1 MQDVD
6 SKPSALSAVACFH
19 HEPLVSAEG
28 LVARVE
34 ATAQS
39 RVSPGLQP
47 QELQPQ
53 STEAQVP
60 AKSGI
65 WGLRLEPEGRPWPP
79 SSFARILN
87 QAEVC

>member
-19 HEPLVSAEG
+19 HEPLVSTEG

-47 QELQPQ
+47 QGGHR
-53 STEAQVP
+53 AQR
-60 AKSGI
+60 
-65 WGLRLEPEGRPWPP
+65 LRFPP
-79 SSFARILN
+79 SPGFGASAWNPRGGPGHPRGLPGS
-87 QAEVC
+87 